1 MCGGKHIPNKVKQF
15 IGNKNIT
22 TNIYRIQECDS
33 IMCGYFCIR
42 FTNFMLTDKSLTDF
56 TDLFSP
62 KKIKDNDKITLHK
75 KKKEM
80 DEAPSMYPNDQT
92 KFR

>member
-1 MCGGKHIPNKVKQF
+1 
-15 IGNKNIT
+15 
-22 TNIYRIQECDS
+22 
-33 IMCGYFCIR
+33 
-42 FTNFMLTDKSLTDF
+42 MLTDKSLTDF

-62 KKIKDNDKITLHK
+62 KKIKDNDKIILHK